1 MEVTK
6 FQFRKRENDTGKL
19 VFLEVFKDIPF
30 EVKRVYYVFDT
41 AENARRGFHAHK
53 KLMQVY
59 ICIHGSCK
67 VLLDDGKEQ
76 AIVTLENPAEGLFFR
91 TVIWREIYDFSPGA
105 VLLVLASDYYD
116 ENDYVRNY
124 EDFIR
129 YIEEN
134 GE

>member
-1 MEVTK
+1 
-6 FQFRKRENDTGKL
+6 
-19 VFLEVFKDIPF
+19 
-30 EVKRVYYVFDT
+30 
-41 AENARRGFHAHK
+41 
-53 KLMQVY
+53 
-59 ICIHGSCK
+59 
-67 VLLDDGKEQ
+67 
-76 AIVTLENPAEGLFFR
+76 LENPAEGLFFR